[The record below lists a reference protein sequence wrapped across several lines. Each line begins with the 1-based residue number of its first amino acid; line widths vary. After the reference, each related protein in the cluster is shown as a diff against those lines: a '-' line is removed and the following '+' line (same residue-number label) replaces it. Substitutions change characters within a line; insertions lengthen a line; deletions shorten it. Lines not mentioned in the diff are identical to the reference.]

1 MKAQFIP
8 IILVLI
14 LAGAAAPAYATTN
27 ITQLSWRDTGYD
39 LTPGYRH
46 TITLS
51 AHYTR
56 LPGYLS
62 GGEPKVQAG
71 PLTASLRVVQEF
83 IGYHYKFEIVIDG
96 ETVYSENYGVHWG
109 SGEVSVA
116 FQIDVDC
123 DGQAIVYVDGENVG
137 SFIISNGHADIL
149 KDTGDGGSVH
159 ITASRLSS
167 CNTQPE
173 PPGGGTVT
181 YTYTPPPNPDHHVD
195 LSSIGSSL
203 GGAAGTALTVILVG
217 LGVVVVL
224 VVLAKAGGARR
235 LARRALG

>member
-1 MKAQFIP
+1 MRTLVIP
-8 IILVLI
+8 LLIIL

-27 ITQLSWRDTGYD
+27 IAPLSWRDTGYD

-46 TITLS
+46 TITLTV
-51 AHYTR
+51 HYTR

-159 ITASRLSS
+159 ITATRLSS
-167 CNTQPE
+167 CNTQT
-173 PPGGGTVT
+173 PPSGGGTVT
-181 YTYTPPPNPDHHVD
+181 YTYTPPPNPDR
-195 LSSIGSSL
+195 LSLNSIGNSL
-203 GGAAGTALTVILVG
+203 GGAAGTALTIILVG
-217 LGVVVVL
+217 LGIIVVL
-224 VVLAKAGGARR
+224 IVLGKAGGAKR
-235 LARRALG
+235 LARSAIG